1 MSSKEDVHKVSLYN
15 GHSGKPASKSKP
27 TCRVAASHE
36 LVQPHPLTTAEH
48 QGCPWNE
55 G

>member
-15 GHSGKPASKSKP
+15 GHSSKPASKSKP
-27 TCRVAASHE
+27 TCRVAAASHE
-36 LVQPHPLTTAEH
+36 LVQPAEH